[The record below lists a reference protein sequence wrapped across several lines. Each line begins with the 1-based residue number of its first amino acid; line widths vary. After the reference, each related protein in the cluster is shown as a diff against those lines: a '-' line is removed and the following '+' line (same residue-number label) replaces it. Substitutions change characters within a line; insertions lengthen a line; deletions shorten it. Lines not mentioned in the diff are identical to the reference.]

1 MERRYG
7 LAASWLHWLAA
18 ILIIA
23 MIPLGK
29 YMAGLDISPDKALL
43 YRLHAASGLIVLLLT
58 LWRVALAL
66 HGPRPPADPA
76 WPASMA
82 RASRAA
88 HVALY
93 LLLLLLA
100 ASGIAT
106 MALSDLGA
114 ALLAGDLAGWPDLA
128 DVAPANGHEILANL
142 LILVLVLH
150 VAAALYHQYWLRD
163 RLFDRLAL
171 RRA

>member
-7 LAASWLHWLAA
+7 LAASWLHWVAA

-29 YMAGLDISPDKALL
+29 YMAGLDVAPDKALL
-43 YRLHAASGLIVLLLT
+43 YRLHAATGLVVLLLT

-66 HGPRPPADPA
+66 RGARPPADPA
-76 WPASMA
+76 WPVWMA

-88 HVALY
+88 HFALY

-106 MALSDLGA
+106 MALSGLGA
-114 ALLAGDLAGWPDLA
+114 VLFAGDLARWPDLA
-128 DVAPANGHEILANL
+128 NVPPANGHGILANL
-142 LILVLVLH
+142 LIVILVLH

-171 RRA
+171 RRT